1 MHRSLGARFTPRRYH
16 AAVGIADVAQAFSHR
31 SSSMALLGSGER
43 LPLGACRVL
52 RTNRVRPRFRRCFF
66 PPTDIATRNL
76 QAAFFGGEHRK
87 PRPAGTSPQV
97 HDVPAMQK
105 KEARPGTF
113 RDPAGLWIEKKA
125 ATYSPTVRSTIGAA
139 GLNCSVRDGKR
150 WDPRAMAASMTDK
163 PRQRQNNKKGK
174 RQRGVPTK
182 KGDQGRFGRLV
193 MLGCDVATY
202 APASYRRHRL

>member
-1 MHRSLGARFTPRRYH
+1 M
-16 AAVGIADVAQAFSHR
+16 
-31 SSSMALLGSGER
+31 
-43 LPLGACRVL
+43 PLGACRVL

-174 RQRGVPTK
+174 RQRGIPTK
-182 KGDQGRFGRLV
+182 KGNQGRFGRLV